1 MRWRYDS
8 VLRHQSRYYVATN
21 YVASTYAATNG
32 TGLILVRILDRYLMK
47 EMLLTWLAVLVVL
60 MVIMIGNVL
69 ARSLSQ
75 VSEGAIEA
83 DMLLILVGVK
93 SITLLVTLIP
103 LSLYL
108 GVMLAH
114 GRFYRDNEMSVMH
127 ACGVGWLDLMRPTAV
142 IGLLGV
148 AAISVLTVF
157 ASPWAARYE
166 QDLKQIVR
174 EKSALSLVTPG
185 KFVQSSDGQ
194 TVFFARQSNQQ
205 RTQFNDVFMYR
216 QNDRSEPSVDAARIA
231 SYQIDPETGD
241 EYLIFTD
248 GQTSVGRPGT
258 AGYTITDFKRQ
269 GILRPHE
276 EPGEPRLIRKGK
288 TLTQLLSTNEAED
301 KAELQWRISI
311 PLAALILALLA
322 VPLSYTSPRA
332 GRFGKIAI
340 AILIYIP
347 FANLLVLMRKWIA
360 AGQIPAWV
368 GLWPVHLVLAALVVA
383 LLAKR
388 VGWQWLFR
396 RNA

>member
-1 MRWRYDS
+1 M
-8 VLRHQSRYYVATN
+8 
-21 YVASTYAATNG
+21 
-32 TGLILVRILDRYLMK
+32 RILNRYLMK

-60 MVIMIGNVL
+60 LVIMIGNVL
-69 ARSLSQ
+69 GRSLSQ

-93 SITLLVTLIP
+93 SITLLIQLIP

-108 GVMLAH
+108 GIMLAL

-127 ACGVGWLDLMRPTAV
+127 ACGVGWLDLMRPAAL

-148 AAISVLTVF
+148 VAISVLTVY

-166 QDLKQIVR
+166 QDLKQSMR
-174 EKSALSLVTPG
+174 EQSALSLVTPG
-185 KFVQSSDGQ
+185 KFIESSDGQ
-194 TVFFARQSNQQ
+194 TVFFARQSNAQ

-216 QNDRSEPSVDAARIA
+216 QNDQSEPAVDTARIA
-231 SYQIDPETGD
+231 SYQKDPETGD

-248 GQTSVGRPGT
+248 GQTSAGTAGT

-269 GILRPHE
+269 GILRPRE
-276 EPGEPRLIRKGK
+276 APGELRLIRKGK
-288 TLTQLLSTNEAED
+288 TLTQLWGTSDPED
-301 KAELQWRISI
+301 NAELQWRISL

-360 AGQIPAWV
+360 AGNIPPWV
-368 GLWPVHLVLAALVVA
+368 GLWPVHIVLAALVVV

-396 RNA
+396 RTA